1 LDLTTSPNPPVDEMP
16 QDTAEAQPV
25 TTVGPSSNLEL
36 HPGFH
41 SEYLPDDRNVIVYL
55 PPDYERSERRYPVMY
70 MHDGQNL
77 FDPETSFVKGRTWQ
91 VGEHAD
97 QLIRSGEIEPLI
109 VVGVYNTPRRLEE
122 YTHAKDKRMG
132 GGEASLYGQMLVN
145 ELKPWIDAEYRTLLD
160 ESNTAI
166 GGSSLGGLVS
176 LYLGLER
183 AETFGKLAVMSPSIW
198 WNHKSIL
205 GFVNEY
211 QGPPWPKI
219 WLDVGDGEGRRVH
232 ADVDQL
238 YARLQTIGWK
248 PEVNLHY
255 QMVAGGTHDEAA
267 WAARVGDML
276 KFLFPANGVGPELSD
291 LSVKV

>member
-1 LDLTTSPNPPVDEMP
+1 LKLDLTTASNPPVDENRG
-16 QDTAEAQPV
+16 EAGRLQAV
-25 TTVGPSSNLEL
+25 SMAGHSSKLEL
-36 HPGFH
+36 YRDFH

-55 PPDYERSERRYPVMY
+55 PPDYERSDRRYPVMY

-77 FDPETSFVKGRTWQ
+77 FDPETSFVQGRTWQ
-91 VGEHAD
+91 FGEHAD
-97 QLIRSGEIEPLI
+97 QLIRAGEIEPLI

-122 YTHAKDKRMG
+122 YTHARDKRMG
-132 GGEASLYGQMLVN
+132 GGEAQKYGQLLVE
-145 ELKPWIDAEYRTLLD
+145 ELKPWIDDAYRTLPD
-160 ESNTAI
+160 EANTAM

-205 GFVNEY
+205 GYVNEY
-211 QGPPWPKI
+211 DGPPWPKI

-232 ADVDQL
+232 ADVDLL
-238 YARLQTIGWK
+238 YQRLKTNGWK
-248 PEVNLHY
+248 PEVNIHY
-255 QMVAGGTHDEAA
+255 QLAVGGTHDEAA

-276 KFLFPANGVGPELSD
+276 RFLFPA
-291 LSVKV
+291 K